1 VLPNIRIFQEL
12 SVVEAEHEVGREW
25 KIAEIKKQIAAG
37 TYDTPDRV
45 DAAVDEILRRFEE
58 PATDTNPQKP
68 R

>member
-1 VLPNIRIFQEL
+1 M
-12 SVVEAEHEVGREW
+12 VEAEHEVGREW

-58 PATDTNPQKP
+58 PAADTNPQKP